1 MASHGPGKGPTLNV
15 RQNAV
20 TKTPRSGSVAE
31 RFGAVVISGYLHKKG
46 KLLSGWQRRY
56 FVAQHHFV
64 KYYQD
69 DTAGRPLLAAIDLD
83 SVMVVRGNEAMGDVP
98 GVFRLL
104 CWTVQW

>member
-1 MASHGPGKGPTLNV
+1 LNV

-64 KYYQD
+64 KYYQV
-69 DTAGRPLLAAIDLD
+69 GWGGGEGNGWEELA
-83 SVMVVRGNEAMGDVP
+83 
-98 GVFRLL
+98 
-104 CWTVQW
+104 